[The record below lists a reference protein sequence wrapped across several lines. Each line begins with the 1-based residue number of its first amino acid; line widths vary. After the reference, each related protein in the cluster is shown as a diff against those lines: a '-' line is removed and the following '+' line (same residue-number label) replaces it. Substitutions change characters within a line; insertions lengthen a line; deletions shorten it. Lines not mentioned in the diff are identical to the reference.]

1 MNPLRLVFTASAAA
15 ALAMAFVPAHA
26 QGVIKIGEIN
36 SYKAQPAFLMRLRR
50 KIGAQAIGLC
60 EAVELRQA
68 ATKPLLGAP

>member
-36 SYKAQPAFLMRLRR
+36 SY
-50 KIGAQAIGLC
+50 
-60 EAVELRQA
+60 
-68 ATKPLLGAP
+68 